1 MCPQVLLIGHRS
13 WHISTSTHVRRGIP
27 HVDSSCN
34 PRIDQTCSD
43 SGENQ
48 MCIDI
53 YIYIYVLYYIIVIMI
68 IIIYIYINYNI
79 ICMKFLSLIQ
89 RLLFGRRGIYCKCLN
104 ACPISFHRQVMIDGA
119 PSFKTKLARSSYTT
133 SQVGQRKVAVA
144 GSHRVH
150 GPIWHQSSN
159 PVGPKII
166 SGTPA

>member
-1 MCPQVLLIGHRS
+1 MSDVGSHMSTRRAIHVLIKP
-13 WHISTSTHVRRGIP
+13 VRTLGKIRC
-27 HVDSSCN
+27 VL
-34 PRIDQTCSD
+34 
-43 SGENQ
+43 
-48 MCIDI
+48 I
-53 YIYIYVLYYIIVIMI
+53 YIYIVLYNSNNDNNNN
-68 IIIYIYINYNI
+68 IYIYINYNL

-89 RLLFGRRGIYCKCLN
+89 RLIFGRRGIYCKCLN

-119 PSFKTKLARSSYTT
+119 PSFKTKLARSSYT

-166 SGTPA
+166 SGTPS